1 MNLRLTKTDCTQM
14 TLRWLS
20 LSILLMTLLS
30 LSGGRWT
37 TPADVAAPTV
47 RAAQVP
53 PVPWTTVASTGAVDE
68 QSLNRYQTVGP
79 SITYRSTSLS
89 LDPITIRYNVTN
101 PSLNQAI
108 PGWTQLE
115 LGSAVPAAG
124 GVVSA
129 TLVRVDPCTGQQ
141 QEICTVTNEGINP
154 MGVCKICQFP
164 ANAINFS
171 SAVGFL
177 YYVRV
182 VLDRADQPNP
192 PSVHTLRL
200 R

>member
-1 MNLRLTKTDCTQM
+1 MKNNRRQTTP
-14 TLRWLS
+14 RWLG
-20 LSILLMTLLS
+20 LSISLMTLLS

-37 TPADVAAPTV
+37 TPPDVAAPTV

-53 PVPWTTVASTGAVDE
+53 LPPVPWTAVASTGVVDE
-68 QSLNRYQTVGP
+68 ESLSRYEATGS
-79 SITYRSTSLS
+79 SITYRSTSPS
-89 LDPITIRYNVTN
+89 LDPIVVRYNVTN

-129 TLVRVDPCTGQQ
+129 TLFRVDPCTGEQ
-141 QEICTVTNEGINP
+141 QEICTTTNEGINP
-154 MGVCKICQFP
+154 MGTCKICQFP